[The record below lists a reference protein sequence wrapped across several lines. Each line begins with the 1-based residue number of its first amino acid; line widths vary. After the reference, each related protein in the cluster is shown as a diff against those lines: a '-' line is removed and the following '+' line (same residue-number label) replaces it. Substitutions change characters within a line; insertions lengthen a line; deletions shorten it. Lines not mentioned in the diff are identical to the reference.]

1 MKQQPKAKPV
11 ATSRVAFI
19 ANLIKI
25 MDDMLPSQ
33 RAQEAAFDSAEWIAH
48 WLQNTQQ
55 ALGSNTPNQFLKETG
70 GRAIVLRLAYESGA
84 YV

>member
-1 MKQQPKAKPV
+1 
-11 ATSRVAFI
+11 VAFI

-25 MDDMLPSQ
+25 MGDMLPSQ
-33 RAQEAAFDSAEWIAH
+33 HAQEAAFDSAEWIVH

-55 ALGSNTPNQFLKETG
+55 ALGGNTPNQFLKETER
-70 GRAIVLRLAYESGA
+70 RAIVLRLAYESGA